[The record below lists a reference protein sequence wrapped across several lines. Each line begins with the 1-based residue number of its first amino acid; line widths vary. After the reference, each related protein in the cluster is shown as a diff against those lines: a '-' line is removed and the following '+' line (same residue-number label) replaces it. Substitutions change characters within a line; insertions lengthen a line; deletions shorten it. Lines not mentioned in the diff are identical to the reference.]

1 MSRFWSQAGMVLM
14 NRRCNPL
21 WVAGLGMASLLAL
34 SGCAAIQV
42 KLGMK
47 VYLAKIPVTSIEVR
61 QANDPGIGPGQKSSL
76 IVEVTQPDGKILQTE
91 GAGKGKIMWQD
102 LVVTPTIVTVNKKGV
117 ITLAKDP
124 RKSEGKL
131 PTVIITAP
139 SHPDLHAELD
149 IPLRYDYR
157 FVSNFTGASGSSG
170 MDGLSGSDGSSGSAG
185 SDDPDN
191 PSAGGNGS
199 DGSDGRDG
207 SDGGPGGNAPPVQV
221 QVTLRPGSHPLLQAG
236 VFAAGH
242 KRYYLVDPQ
251 GGSLTVKANGGSG
264 GSGGRGGRGGSGG
277 AGGSGTPSGM
287 SGHDGSNGHDG
298 SDGSPGRGGLITVT
312 YDPQVKPYLANLIFS
327 SENGPKPVL
336 QQAPVAPL
344 W

>member
-1 MSRFWSQAGMVLM
+1 MVFM
-14 NRRCNPL
+14 NRRRNPL
-21 WVAGLGMASLLAL
+21 WVAGLGMASMLAL
-34 SGCAAIQV
+34 SGCAAIQI

-47 VYLAKIPVTSIEVR
+47 VNLAKIPVTSIEVR

-76 IVEVTQPDGKILQTE
+76 IVEVAQPNGKILQTE
-91 GAGKGKIMWQD
+91 GAGKGKVMWRD
-102 LVVTPTIVTVNKKGV
+102 LVVTPTIITVNKKGV

-124 RKSEGKL
+124 RKSDGKL
-131 PTVIITAP
+131 PTVTITAP

-149 IPLRYDYR
+149 IPLRYDYK
-157 FVSNFTGASGSSG
+157 FVSNFAGSPGYSGMNGMDGADGASGSPGSSDPDNPIPG
-170 MDGLSGSDGSSGSAG
+170 GSGSDG
-185 SDDPDN
+185 
-191 PSAGGNGS
+191 GNGT
-199 DGSDGRDG
+199 DGT
-207 SDGGPGGNAPPVQV
+207 DGGSGGNAPPVQV

-251 GGSLTVKANGGSG
+251 GGSLTVKADGGSG

-277 AGGSGTPSGM
+277 AGGSGTPLGM

-298 SDGSPGRGGLITVT
+298 SDGSPGHGGLITVT

-327 SENGPKPVL
+327 SQNGPKPVL